1 MCSSPR
7 AGEIKNHKPSADG
20 NTKKKKLFLLVHGT
34 QCVGEL
40 SNRFKFN
47 SIFTIFHP
55 QTCFVVNERGRRH
68 ALTRRRRLR
77 S

>member
-7 AGEIKNHKPSADG
+7 AGEIKIHKPSADG

-34 QCVGEL
+34 QRVGEL
-40 SNRFKFN
+40 SNRFKFILN
-47 SIFTIFHP
+47 FTMFHP
-55 QTCFVVNERGRRH
+55 QTRLLVNERGRRH
-68 ALTRRRRLR
+68 SLRRRRWLR